1 MTQKDE
7 ALEWSNAEYTAATI
21 LKVRHITSTFL
32 KSFRLL
38 VFHYDKIK
46 CNFRKNAASGEEVVT
61 NVTDTRKQKKAL
73 MLTTEKCRVVKHL
86 ADLL

>member
-1 MTQKDE
+1 MMENFTYV
-7 ALEWSNAEYTAATI
+7 LGGTRTI
-21 LKVRHITSTFL
+21 TISHDLTFTGDT
-32 KSFRLL
+32 KRWGIR
-38 VFHYDKIK
+38 IK

-61 NVTDTRKQKKAL
+61 NDTDTRKQKKAL